1 MPRRGEK
8 FLYASHCDIWRI
20 FLKHGRFLFG
30 EALANIFKQNI
41 FAHPLDSFFH
51 KRPISIVRKVFF
63 VKKANNAQKNAFL
76 GQNLAIRQLAG
87 GLFRVLDATDG
98 IPIILEE
105 ARFAPI
111 IVVIDQ
117 YYADCIFAVATDIG
131 RIDNAP
137 FFAHIYSEQMC
148 N

>member
-1 MPRRGEK
+1 MENFLGAQAVSFRRSTCQYIQAKHLRPLPR
-8 FLYASHCDIWRI
+8 
-20 FLKHGRFLFG
+20 LFFPFHKTIVG
-30 EALANIFKQNI
+30 FS
-41 FAHPLDSFFH
+41 LDFH
-51 KRPISIVRKVFF
+51 KRRISIVRKVFF
-63 VKKANNAQKNAFL
+63 VKKANNAQNNAFL

-98 IPIILEE
+98 IPIIFEE

-131 RIDNAP
+131 RIDNNP
-137 FFAHIYSEQMC
+137 LFTYIYSEQMC

>member
-1 MPRRGEK
+1 MENFLEARAVSFRRSTCQ
-8 FLYASHCDIWRI
+8 YIQA
-20 FLKHGRFLFG
+20 KHLRPPLGLFFPFHKTIVG
-30 EALANIFKQNI
+30 FSQ
-41 FAHPLDSFFH
+41 DFH

-63 VKKANNAQKNAFL
+63 VKKANNAQNNAFL

-137 FFAHIYSEQMC
+137 FFAYIYSEQMC

>member
-1 MPRRGEK
+1 M
-8 FLYASHCDIWRI
+8 
-20 FLKHGRFLFG
+20 
-30 EALANIFKQNI
+30 
-41 FAHPLDSFFH
+41 
-51 KRPISIVRKVFF
+51 RKVFF
-63 VKKANNAQKNAFL
+63 VKKANNAQNNAFL

-117 YYADCIFAVATDIG
+117 YYADCIFAVATDFG

-137 FFAHIYSEQMC
+137 FFAYIYSEQMC